1 MISGKIL
8 RDAIIS
14 GANNI
19 NNQRSRVDELNVF
32 PVPDGDTGT
41 NMGGAAVREL
51 EALSPD
57 CTVAEAAKTAASAML
72 RGARGNSGVIT
83 SLLFRGF
90 SKALEGKK
98 EAGADDLVSALEK
111 GVEAAYKAVM
121 KPTEGT
127 ILTVA
132 RIASE
137 EARASKIADVP
148 QLWDLVLSAGQRA
161 LDNTPNQ
168 LPVLKKAGVV
178 DAGGQGIMI
187 IFEGMGKVFHGED
200 IIPAAEATQNKA
212 KLSTAN
218 AGRGVFTDDLMKVE
232 DIKNGYCTQFLIHK
246 DDGASAAKMRAF
258 AESNGD
264 SVVCIEDD
272 DVINLHVHTAD
283 PGKILTE
290 AIKYGY
296 LTNFKIENMH
306 EQFLARQK
314 QGKSLEKQ
322 AEAEQKQRVSDA
334 IASEFV
340 YAAVD
345 PSRDY
350 GFVAVAAGEGLKAV
364 FTDLSVDAVVSGGQ
378 TTGDDFTWWASESTL
393 SVVYES
399 DGARADM
406 AYYYSDNHLYVDGIP
421 LVVNDGSAPGGGEAT
436 PLIGQWEGRISGYY
450 STVFGL
456 ADDSCFTTCE
466 FASNG
471 DGVQLDYN
479 IHRPMTDY
487 AYTPFTWS
495 LADGVIVLNYVENDN
510 EWLKRAIINDY
521 ALSATR
527 FSGTV
532 AYGQQWF
539 GFVFTATEGFD
550 WSPYIGGI
558 TRAAASSR
566 MRMSRQ
572 VRCAA
577 VRSGAFAR

>member
-41 NMGGAAVREL
+41 NMGMTIGASVREL
-51 EALSPD
+51 QALDDS
-57 CTVAEAAKTAASAML
+57 CTVGEAAKTAASAML

-98 EAGADDLVSALEK
+98 EADTADIIEALKK
-111 GVEAAYKAVM
+111 GVEGAYKAVM

-137 EARASKIADVP
+137 EAAACGAADVP
-148 QLWDLVLSAGQRA
+148 ALWDVVMTAGQKA
-161 LDNTPNQ
+161 LEDTPNL

-187 IFEGMGKVFHGED
+187 IFEGMGKVFHGEG
-200 IIPAAEATQNKA
+200 IVEGGEPAPNKA
-212 KLSTAN
+212 KLSTEN
-218 AGRGVFTDDLMKVE
+218 AGKGVFTDDLMKVE
-232 DIKNGYCTQFLIHK
+232 DIKNGYCTQFLINK
-246 DDGASAAKMRAF
+246 NEGVSAAKMRAF

-283 PGKILTE
+283 PGKILSE

-306 EQFLARQK
+306 EQFLARQR

-322 AEAEQKQRVSDA
+322 ASAEKKDPT
-334 IASEFV
+334 SEFI

-364 FTDLSVDAVVSGGQ
+364 FTDLAADAVVSGGQ
-378 TTGDDFTWWASESTL
+378 TMNPATEDILDAIQSVPAKTVFVLPNNKNIIMAAEQAQKLADRQVVVLPTRTVPMGITALLNFDPSANTETNTINMMAAADKVSTGLITYAARDSEYDGKRIKKGEIMALENGKIVSTSNDL
-393 SVVYES
+393 TKATYRLARGMCKKDSSFVTIISGCDVS
-399 DGARADM
+399 DEDAEKVTEMVKAKCPNHVEVSHIRGGQPV
-406 AYYYSDNHLYVDGIP
+406 YYYM
-421 LVVNDGSAPGGGEAT
+421 
-436 PLIGQWEGRISGYY
+436 IS
-450 STVFGL
+450 
-456 ADDSCFTTCE
+456 
-466 FASNG
+466 
-471 DGVQLDYN
+471 
-479 IHRPMTDY
+479 
-487 AYTPFTWS
+487 
-495 LADGVIVLNYVENDN
+495 VE
-510 EWLKRAIINDY
+510 
-521 ALSATR
+521 
-527 FSGTV
+527 
-532 AYGQQWF
+532 
-539 GFVFTATEGFD
+539 
-550 WSPYIGGI
+550 
-558 TRAAASSR
+558 
-566 MRMSRQ
+566 
-572 VRCAA
+572 
-577 VRSGAFAR
+577 

>member
-41 NMGGAAVREL
+41 NMGMTIGASVREL
-51 EALSPD
+51 QALDDS
-57 CTVAEAAKTAASAML
+57 CTVAEASKTAASAML

-98 EAGADDLVSALEK
+98 EADVADIVAALKK
-111 GVEAAYKAVM
+111 GVEGAYKAVM

-132 RIASE
+132 RVASE
-137 EARASKIADVP
+137 EAAASDAADIP
-148 QLWDLVLSAGQRA
+148 ALWDVVLSA
-161 LDNTPNQ
+161 
-168 LPVLKKAGVV
+168 VKKAGVV

-187 IFEGMGKVFHGED
+187 IFEGMGKVFHGEA
-200 IIPAAEATQNKA
+200 IVEGGEPAPNKA
-212 KLSTAN
+212 KLSTEN
-218 AGRGVFTDDLMKVE
+218 AGKGVFTDDLMKVE
-232 DIKNGYCTQFLIHK
+232 DIKNGYCTQFLINK
-246 DDGASAAKMRAF
+246 NEGVSAAKMRAF

-283 PGKILTE
+283 PGKILSE

-306 EQFLARQK
+306 EQFLARQR

-322 AEAEQKQRVSDA
+322 ASAEKKSDPTSQF
-334 IASEFV
+334 I

-364 FTDLSVDAVVSGGQ
+364 FTDLAADAVVSGGQ
-378 TTGDDFTWWASESTL
+378 TMNPATEDILAAIQSVPAKTVFVLPNNKNIIMAAEQAQKLADRQVVVLPTRTVPMGITALLNFDPSANTETNTINMMAAADKVSTGLITYAARDSEYDGKRIKKGEIMALENGKIVSTSNDL
-393 SVVYES
+393 AKATYRLARGMCKKDSSFVTIISGCDVS
-399 DGARADM
+399 DEEAEKVTELVKAKCPNHVEVSHIRGGQPV
-406 AYYYSDNHLYVDGIP
+406 YYYM
-421 LVVNDGSAPGGGEAT
+421 
-436 PLIGQWEGRISGYY
+436 IS
-450 STVFGL
+450 
-456 ADDSCFTTCE
+456 
-466 FASNG
+466 
-471 DGVQLDYN
+471 
-479 IHRPMTDY
+479 
-487 AYTPFTWS
+487 
-495 LADGVIVLNYVENDN
+495 VE
-510 EWLKRAIINDY
+510 
-521 ALSATR
+521 
-527 FSGTV
+527 
-532 AYGQQWF
+532 
-539 GFVFTATEGFD
+539 
-550 WSPYIGGI
+550 
-558 TRAAASSR
+558 
-566 MRMSRQ
+566 
-572 VRCAA
+572 
-577 VRSGAFAR
+577 